1 MPRAAGHLTL
11 LVAFLGL
18 LAGNAAELEMGGVRQ
33 VRATVTH
40 EASGIICKVSFIPV
54 SCFDAAMNHV
64 VNQQKARAY
73 ALQAMSKAQ
82 GMPDGTVS
90 TPSLRPATTPTI
102 EAGRLTV
109 TYQADD
115 IKLVREH
122 KTASDLT
129 SKKNSGVNPG
139 KTNPAR
145 EMNLLACLDDIR
157 ATIQT
162 VTVAFQEQVASL
174 KVRDDLDDAISALES
189 SGMGAFE
196 KLAKEVKNQKLLL
209 QIEKD
214 ELLPQIK
221 CSRDEFLKNLANAYA
236 SLQKSVK
243 S

>member
-1 MPRAAGHLTL
+1 MPRVAGHLTF
-11 LVAFLGL
+11 LVTFLG

-54 SCFDAAMNHV
+54 SCFDIAMNQI

-73 ALQAMSKAQ
+73 AVQAMCKAQ

-90 TPSLRPATTPTI
+90 APNLHSITTPAI
-102 EAGRLTV
+102 EANRLTV
-109 TYQADD
+109 TYQADG
-115 IKLVREH
+115 IKLLQEH
-122 KTASDLT
+122 KATSDLA
-129 SKKNSGVNPG
+129 SKGNFRAKPGETNS
-139 KTNPAR
+139 AR
-145 EMNLLACLDDIR
+145 EMNLLACLDDTR

-162 VTVAFQEQVASL
+162 VTDAFQEQVAGL
-174 KVRDDLDDAISALES
+174 KMRDDLDDAISALES

-196 KLAKEVKNQKLLL
+196 KLDKEVENQKLLL

-221 CSRDEFLKNLANAYA
+221 CNRVEFLKNLANAYA
-236 SLQKSVK
+236 SLRKSGK